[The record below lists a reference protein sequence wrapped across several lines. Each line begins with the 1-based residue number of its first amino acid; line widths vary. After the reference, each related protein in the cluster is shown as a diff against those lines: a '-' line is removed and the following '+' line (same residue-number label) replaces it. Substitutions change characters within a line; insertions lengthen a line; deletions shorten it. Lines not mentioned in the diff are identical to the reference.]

1 MRGEVSKQQSMLM
14 LRSAEDVVPKEHPLR
29 RVKAL
34 ADAAL
39 KELSPVFEGMYAAG
53 GRDSVPPER
62 LLKASLLMAFYSV
75 RSERLFCEQ
84 LGYNLLFRWFLD
96 LDMVEAPF
104 DHSTFSKNRARLMQH
119 DVAKQFFGKVVEQAQ
134 AARLT
139 SSEHFSVDGTL
150 IDAWAS
156 LKSFQ
161 PKDAEAAR
169 KVRNRKK
176 SERRNRGGKGP
187 DSRGGGRNAEVA
199 FHGQKRSNETHESKT
214 DPEAKLFRKGNGQT
228 ARLSYAAHALME
240 NRNGL
245 LVDFRVSE
253 ANGSA
258 ERDTAL
264 VMLVDELPGSKS
276 ITVGADK
283 AYDTRDFVDQ
293 CRFYGVVPHVAQN
306 TSRRRS
312 AIDERTT
319 RHDGYAISQR
329 VRKRIEEAFGWIK
342 TVGNFRR
349 TRYKGR
355 ERTQLA
361 AYLVGTAYNLI
372 RMAKLLPQAA

>member
-1 MRGEVSKQQSMLM
+1 MRGEASKQQSMLV
-14 LRSAEDVVPKEHPLR
+14 LRSAEDLVSRDHPLR

-34 ADAAL
+34 ADTAL
-39 KELSPVFEGMYAAG
+39 KELSPVFDEMYAQG

-96 LDMVEAPF
+96 MDMVEDPF
-104 DHSTFSKNRARLMQH
+104 DHSSFSKNRARLMQH
-119 DVAKQFFGKVVEQAQ
+119 DVAKLFFGKVVEEAQ

-156 LKSFQ
+156 FKSFQ
-161 PKDAEAAR
+161 PKDLTAERQA
-169 KVRNRKK
+169 RNRKK
-176 SERRNRGGKGP
+176 AERKRGGGKGP
-187 DSRGGGRNAEVA
+187 KGGGGRNVEVN
-199 FHGQKRSNETHESKT
+199 FHGQKRTNDTHQSTT
-214 DPEAKLFRKGNGQT
+214 DPEAKLMKKGDGQP
-228 ARLSYAAHALME
+228 ARLSYAGHALME

-245 LVDFRVSE
+245 LVDFRISE
-253 ANGSA
+253 ANGRA

-264 VMLVDELPGSKS
+264 TMLVEELPGSKP

-283 AYDTRDFVDQ
+283 GYDSREFVEQ
-293 CRFYGVVPHVAQN
+293 CRHYGVVPHIAQHK
-306 TSRRRS
+306 TGRRS
-312 AIDERTT
+312 AIDHRTT
-319 RHDGYAISQR
+319 RHHSYAVSQR
-329 VRKRIEEAFGWIK
+329 IRKRIEEAFGWIK
-342 TVGNFRR
+342 TIGNFRR

-361 AYLVGTAYNLI
+361 AHLVAAAYNLI
-372 RMAKLLPQAA
+372 RMAKLLPQPT

>member
-1 MRGEVSKQQSMLM
+1 
-14 LRSAEDVVPKEHPLR
+14 
-29 RVKAL
+29 
-34 ADAAL
+34 
-39 KELSPVFEGMYAAG
+39 
-53 GRDSVPPER
+53 VPPER

-96 LDMVEAPF
+96 MDMVEDPF

-119 DVAKQFFGKVVEQAQ
+119 DVAKLFFGKVVEQAQ

-156 LKSFQ
+156 FKSFQ
-161 PKDAEAAR
+161 PKDPKAEKQA
-169 KVRNRKK
+169 RNRKK
-176 SERRNRGGKGP
+176 AERRNRGGKGP
-187 DSRGGGRNAEVA
+187 KGGSGRNAEVS

-214 DPEAKLFRKGNGQT
+214 DPEAKLARKGDGQP
-228 ARLSYAAHALME
+228 ARLSYAGHALME

-245 LVDFRVSE
+245 LVDFRISE
-253 ANGSA
+253 ANGTA
-258 ERDTAL
+258 ERDNAL
-264 VMLVDELPGSKS
+264 FMLVEELPRSS
-276 ITVGADK
+276 PVTVGADK
-283 AYDTRDFVDQ
+283 AYDTAEFVDQ
-293 CRFYGVVPHVAQN
+293 CRLYGVVPHVAQN
-306 TSRRRS
+306 TTKRRS
-312 AIDERTT
+312 AIDARTT
-319 RHDGYAISQR
+319 RHAGYAISQ
-329 VRKRIEEAFGWIK
+329 VFRKRIEEIFGWMK

-355 ERTQLA
+355 ARTQLA

-372 RMAKLLPQAA
+372 RMARLLPLPA

>member
-1 MRGEVSKQQSMLM
+1 MRGEASKQQSMLV
-14 LRSAEDVVPKEHPLR
+14 LRSPESMVPAEHPLR

-39 KELSPVFEGMYAAG
+39 KELSPTFDEMYAAG

-62 LLKASLLMAFYSV
+62 LLKASLLMAFYTV

-96 LDMVEAPF
+96 MDMVEEPF
-104 DHSTFSKNRARLMQH
+104 DHSTFSKNRARLMDH
-119 DVAKQFFGKVVEQAQ
+119 DVAKLFFGQVVSQAQ
-134 AARLT
+134 QARLT

-161 PKDAEAAR
+161 PKDADAER
-169 KVRNRKK
+169 KARNRRKAD
-176 SERRNRGGKGP
+176 RRQRGGKGP
-187 DSRGGGRNAEVA
+187 KGGGGRNAEVS
-199 FHGQKRSNETHESKT
+199 FHGQKRSNDTHESTT
-214 DPEAKLFRKGNGQT
+214 DPEARLARKGRDRE
-228 ARLSYAAHALME
+228 ARLSYAGHALME

-245 LVDFRVSE
+245 LVDFRISE
-253 ANGSA
+253 ANGTA

-264 VMLVDELPGSKS
+264 LMLVEELPGNAPV
-276 ITVGADK
+276 TVGADK
-283 AYDTRDFVDQ
+283 GFDSAEFIEQ
-293 CRFYGVVPHVAQN
+293 CRLHGVVPHVAQH
-306 TSRRRS
+306 TTKRRS
-312 AIDERTT
+312 AIDARTT
-319 RHDGYAISQR
+319 RHVGYAISQR
-329 VRKRIEEAFGWIK
+329 VRKRIEEVFGWVK

-355 ERTQLA
+355 DRTQLA
-361 AYLVGTAYNLI
+361 AYLVAAAYNLV
-372 RMAKLLPQAA
+372 RMIKLLPEPA

>member
-1 MRGEVSKQQSMLM
+1 MRGEASKQQSMLV
-14 LRSAEDVVPKEHPLR
+14 LRSAEDLVTKDHPLR

-34 ADAAL
+34 ADTAL
-39 KELSPVFEGMYAAG
+39 KELSPVFDEMYAG
-53 GRDSVPPER
+53 SGRDSVPPER

-96 LDMVEAPF
+96 MDMVEDPF

-119 DVAKQFFGKVVEQAQ
+119 DVAKLFFGKVVEQAQ

-139 SSEHFSVDGTL
+139 SSDHFSVDGTL

-156 LKSFQ
+156 FKSFQ
-161 PKDAEAAR
+161 PKDPKAEKQA
-169 KVRNRKK
+169 RNRKK
-176 SERRNRGGKGP
+176 AERRRRGGKGP
-187 DSRGGGRNAEVA
+187 KSGSGRNAEVS

-214 DPEAKLFRKGNGQT
+214 DPEAKLAKKSDGQP
-228 ARLSYAAHALME
+228 ARLSYAGHALME

-245 LVDFRVSE
+245 LVDLRISE
-253 ANGSA
+253 ANGHA

-264 VMLVDELPGSKS
+264 FMLVEELPGSKS

-283 AYDTRDFVDQ
+283 GYDSRDFVDQ
-293 CRFYGVVPHVAQN
+293 CRFYGIVPHIAQHN
-306 TSRRRS
+306 TKRRS
-312 AIDERTT
+312 AVDRRTT

-329 VRKRIEEAFGWIK
+329 VRKRIEEVFGWLK

-361 AYLVGTAYNLI
+361 AYLVGAAYNLI
-372 RMAKLLPQAA
+372 RMAKLLPSPV